1 MQEISDKGDVVR
13 VVIFGEEYPIRGIAD
28 KEHILRVAK
37 YVDQQMRE
45 ISLRAKNRSP
55 NKIAV
60 LTAIN
65 LADQLISLQDKSKD
79 DIEKFEGKAKNIIDL
94 LDNSL
99 GESEIWYI
107 IYLFNNPILFYQSSL
122 I

>member
-99 GESEIWYI
+99 GESEI
-107 IYLFNNPILFYQSSL
+107 
-122 I
+122 